1 MYSVMNETTP
11 RADNGIGSVS
21 VLCGSNLGRAPNFSN
36 AAKNLGSVLA
46 ASGIRL
52 IYGGVKTGLMGL
64 LADSVLERGGQVIGV
79 IPQFLVSEG
88 ISHDGLTELR
98 IVESMSDRKMVMLD
112 MSDATIVLPG
122 GIGTQDEFW
131 EVLAARQL
139 GFHSKPIGIVNVDGY
154 YDSLILFVDRA
165 IQEGFISTED
175 RRYLF
180 VSEDPE
186 QLIHD
191 LSESVGPG
199 FKGLVG

>member
-1 MYSVMNETTP
+1 LGRV
-11 RADNGIGSVS
+11 GIGQ
-21 VLCGSNLGRAPNFSN
+21 R
-36 AAKNLGSVLA
+36 
-46 ASGIRL
+46 
-52 IYGGVKTGLMGL
+52 M
-64 LADSVLERGGQVIGV
+64 
-79 IPQFLVSEG
+79 
-88 ISHDGLTELR
+88 
-98 IVESMSDRKMVMLD
+98 
-112 MSDATIVLPG
+112 
-122 GIGTQDEFW
+122 
-131 EVLAARQL
+131 AARQL